1 MGVQKKTRKFAEV
14 KRLIGRRDARLKEN
28 KLKAELAQ
36 KEKEKKTINGE
47 LIREAPQM
55 PSNMFFQHNTAL
67 VPPYNVLVDTNFLS
81 HSVQRKLS
89 LLDSMMDCLYAKCN
103 PIITSCVMSELE
115 KLGPKYRLALR
126 VARDERWTRLE
137 CDHKGTYADDCL
149 VDRVQKSRIYI
160 VGTNDKALKQR
171 LRKIPGVPIMS
182 VARAKYAATLT
193 SPCQIV
199 KNDLHKVNTT
209 HCLVLLTIESSLD
222 LRKAFTTAHYL
233 TEMDSSP
240 NDNDQSS
247 TSEARQKRSRVLLSC
262 APCRN
267 SKLKCDREQPC
278 GQCSKKGRASQC
290 TYAPKPERKRPAKG
304 MSARLKRLEGM
315 VREMMDSEGAAPG
328 TQASTGAGAGL
339 ANGTATGPDVQGH
352 VVHSK
357 KGATYVG
364 ATHCMAMLE
373 DIEDLKDYF
382 EQPEEAG
389 EDQILDD
396 EIDPAE
402 VMLNTRAG
410 PRNREELLSRLPE
423 RKVADRLLSRYFASM
438 SPSQHIVHRPVFTR
452 QYSKFWQ
459 DPNEVSLHW
468 IAQLFMML
476 SLGVFFN
483 NFINSSELEGDSPL
497 PAQDRIRHY
506 KACAGWAL
514 VWGKY
519 TQPSSATLP
528 AFLLYVESSFLF
540 NRAAQMNCYVL
551 SGVCIRLML
560 KMGLHRDPS
569 KLANISPYEGEMR
582 RRMWN
587 MAIQVELLVSFHMGL
602 PSMLQGIETDTAVP
616 RNLDDHDFDEDST
629 ELPLS
634 RPPTDW
640 TSMTY
645 PIHKTQILRVFGQIA
660 RQAHALTPPSY
671 AEVAKLDNLLHE
683 TWKSVPSF
691 MMVRPLDECV
701 GDPPVLLIQ
710 RFGLTA
716 LYNKCRIVLH
726 RRYLAEAIPQR
737 EHDYSRRQCL
747 EGALSLLNYQHIIWE
762 ACKPGHVLSQHGWFV
777 SSLAVHDFLMA
788 AMVLYL
794 VIKNENYSEV
804 GSDYDWMSQ
813 TAPTPTKDE
822 LICMIKRSWLIWAD
836 VSRDAVEVKKT
847 ADTLATMLAKLGASV
862 EEQASALAQ
871 AVPSVS
877 GDNEYSSLGAPSV
890 DPSTLGS
897 IGGDPVLL
905 SSLGLG
911 SSRSTSDQTPLDL
924 NLAGDAGTSMNF
936 TNMGTE
942 GLQFDPAWMDTAA
955 SNMDWRY
962 LDISLAHSHDAG
974 RNEDTGQTWIERAPP
989 LEQMDIMGSGIWIP
1003 DHPEST

>member
-14 KRLIGRRDARLKEN
+14 KRVIGRRDARLKEN

-182 VARAKYAATLT
+182 VARAKY
-193 SPCQIV
+193 V
-199 KNDLHKVNTT
+199 
-209 HCLVLLTIESSLD
+209 IE
-222 LRKAFTTAHYL
+222 
-233 TEMDSSP
+233 
-240 NDNDQSS
+240 
-247 TSEARQKRSRVLLSC
+247 
-262 APCRN
+262 
-267 SKLKCDREQPC
+267 
-278 GQCSKKGRASQC
+278 
-290 TYAPKPERKRPAKG
+290 
-304 MSARLKRLEGM
+304 RL
-315 VREMMDSEGAAPG
+315 P
-328 TQASTGAGAGL
+328 
-339 ANGTATGPDVQGH
+339 GPDVQGH

-389 EDQILDD
+389 EDQFLDD
-396 EIDPAE
+396 EIDPTE

-410 PRNREELLSRLPE
+410 PRNREELLNRLPE

-459 DPNEVSLHW
+459 DPNEASLHW

-762 ACKPGHVLSQHGWFV
+762 ACTPGHVLSQHGWFV

-794 VIKNENYSEV
+794 VVKNENYSEV

-836 VSRDAVEVKKT
+836 VSRNAVEVKKT
-847 ADTLATMLAKLGASV
+847 ADTLATMLAKLGAPV
-862 EEQASALAQ
+862 EEPASALGQGVRSA
-871 AVPSVS
+871 S

-897 IGGDPVLL
+897 IGGDPALL

-911 SSRSTSDQTPLDL
+911 SSTGSTSDQTPLDL

-955 SNMDWRY
+955 SSMDWRY

-989 LEQMDIMGSGIWIP
+989 LEQMDIMSSGIWIP

>member
-14 KRLIGRRDARLKEN
+14 KRVIGRRDARLKEN

-182 VARAKYAATLT
+182 VARAKYVIERL
-193 SPCQIV
+193 P
-199 KNDLHKVNTT
+199 
-209 HCLVLLTIESSLD
+209 VLLTIKLFLD
-222 LRKAFTTAHYL
+222 LRKALTPAHYL
-233 TEMDSSP
+233 TEMESSP

-315 VREMMDSEGAAPG
+315 VREMMDSEGVVPG
-328 TQASTGAGAGL
+328 TQVGTGTGAAL

-389 EDQILDD
+389 EDQFLDD
-396 EIDPAE
+396 EIDPTE

-410 PRNREELLSRLPE
+410 PRNREELLGRLPE

-459 DPNEVSLHW
+459 DPNEASLHW

-560 KMGLHRDPS
+560 KMGLHRGPS

-762 ACKPGHVLSQHGWFV
+762 AF
-777 SSLAVHDFLMA
+777 HDFLMA

-794 VIKNENYSEV
+794 VVKNENYSEV

-836 VSRDAVEVKKT
+836 VSRNAVEVKKT
-847 ADTLATMLAKLGASV
+847 ADTLATMLAKLGAPV
-862 EEQASALAQ
+862 EEPASALEQ
-871 AVPSVS
+871 GVPSAS
-877 GDNEYSSLGAPSV
+877 GDNQYSSLGAPSV

-897 IGGDPVLL
+897 IGGDPALL

-911 SSRSTSDQTPLDL
+911 SSTGSTSDQTPLDL

-989 LEQMDIMGSGIWIP
+989 LEQMDIMSSGIWIP

>member
-14 KRLIGRRDARLKEN
+14 KRVIGRRDARLKEN

-103 PIITSCVMSELE
+103 PIITSCVMAELE

-137 CDHKGTYADDCL
+137 CDHKGVYADDCL
-149 VDRVQKSRIYI
+149 VDRVQKNRIYI

-182 VARAKYAATLT
+182 VARA
-193 SPCQIV
+193 
-199 KNDLHKVNTT
+199 N
-209 HCLVLLTIESSLD
+209 
-222 LRKAFTTAHYL
+222 
-233 TEMDSSP
+233 P
-240 NDNDQSS
+240 NDNEQSS
-247 TSEARQKRSRVLLSC
+247 TSEARQKRTRVLLSC
-262 APCRN
+262 APCRF

-278 GQCSKKGRASQC
+278 SQCDKKGRASQC
-290 TYAPKPERKRPAKG
+290 AYAPKPEKKRPARG

-315 VREMMDSEGAAPG
+315 VREMMDSEGAA
-328 TQASTGAGAGL
+328 QAAGPSSVNSSRAT
-339 ANGTATGPDVQGH
+339 NGATGPEVHGH
-352 VVHSK
+352 VVK
-357 KGATYVG
+357 NDKTTTYVG

-373 DIEDLKDYF
+373 DIEDLKSYF
-382 EQPEEAG
+382 DQPDDVE
-389 EDQILDD
+389 EDQTLADD
-396 EIDPAE
+396 IDPTE
-402 VMLNTRAG
+402 LMLNTRAG
-410 PRNREELLSRLPE
+410 PRNREELLSRLPD
-423 RKVADRLLSRYFASM
+423 RKVADRLISRYFASM
-438 SPSQHIVHRPVFTR
+438 SPSQHIVHRPTFTR
-452 QYSKFWQ
+452 QYARFWQ
-459 DPNEVSLHW
+459 DTEGTSLHW

-483 NFINSSELEGDSPL
+483 KFINSSELEGDSPL
-497 PAQDRIRHY
+497 PALDRIRHY

-528 AFLLYVESSFLF
+528 AFLLYVESHFLF

-551 SGVCIRLML
+551 SGVCMRLML

-569 KLANISPYEGEMR
+569 KLANISPFEGEMR

-587 MAIQVELLVSFHMGL
+587 MAIQVEFLVSFHMGL

-616 RNLDDHDFDEDST
+616 RNLQDEDFDESSAELPPSRPST
-629 ELPLS
+629 E
-634 RPPTDW
+634 W
-640 TSMTY
+640 TAMTY

-671 AEVAKLDNLLHE
+671 VEVMKLDDLLQE
-683 TWKSVPSF
+683 TWRNVPAF

-716 LYNKCRIVLH
+716 LYNKCRCVLH

-762 ACKPGHVLSQHGWFV
+762 ASKHGHVLSQHGWFV
-777 SSLAVHDFLMA
+777 SSLSVHDFLLA
-788 AMVLYL
+788 AMVIYL
-794 VIKNENYSEV
+794 VIKNENHAELGSEYS
-804 GSDYDWMSQ
+804 M
-813 TAPTPTKDE
+813 PTRNE
-822 LICMIKRSWLIWAD
+822 LIDMIKRSHFIWSD
-836 VSRDAVEVKKT
+836 VSQDVGEVKKT
-847 ADTLATMLAKLGASV
+847 ADTLATMLTKLGV
-862 EEQASALAQ
+862 PVDQVTKNHEQAM
-871 AVPSVS
+871 PNI
-877 GDNEYSSLGAPSV
+877 GIENESPSLGAPSI
-890 DPSTLGS
+890 DPSTMES
-897 IGGDPVLL
+897 IGADPGSL
-905 SSLGLG
+905 STLGL
-911 SSRSTSDQTPLDL
+911 STSMGSTSGQTPLDL
-924 NLAGDAGTSMNF
+924 GLTGDAGTSMSF
-936 TNMGTE
+936 PNMGTE
-942 GLQFDPAWMDTAA
+942 GLDFDPAWMDTAA

-974 RNEDTGQTWIERAPP
+974 RDEDTGQTWIERAPP
-989 LEQMDIMGSGIWIP
+989 LEQMDIMGSGNWIP
-1003 DHPEST
+1003 EHPGSG

>member
-1 MGVQKKTRKFAEV
+1 M
-14 KRLIGRRDARLKEN
+14 
-28 KLKAELAQ
+28 EL
-36 KEKEKKTINGE
+36 
-47 LIREAPQM
+47 
-55 PSNMFFQHNTAL
+55 
-67 VPPYNVLVDTNFLS
+67 
-81 HSVQRKLS
+81 
-89 LLDSMMDCLYAKCN
+89 
-103 PIITSCVMSELE
+103 
-115 KLGPKYRLALR
+115 
-126 VARDERWTRLE
+126 
-137 CDHKGTYADDCL
+137 
-149 VDRVQKSRIYI
+149 
-160 VGTNDKALKQR
+160 
-171 LRKIPGVPIMS
+171 
-182 VARAKYAATLT
+182 
-193 SPCQIV
+193 
-199 KNDLHKVNTT
+199 
-209 HCLVLLTIESSLD
+209 
-222 LRKAFTTAHYL
+222 
-233 TEMDSSP
+233 DSSP

-247 TSEARQKRSRVLLSC
+247 TSEARQKRSRILLSC

-278 GQCSKKGRASQC
+278 GQCTKKGRDNQC

-315 VREMMDSEGAAPG
+315 VREMMDSEGTVPETVQNTGNNSG
-328 TQASTGAGAGL
+328 TSSC
-339 ANGTATGPDVQGH
+339 TATGPEVQGH
-352 VVHSK
+352 VVQGEK
-357 KGATYVG
+357 ATTYVG

-373 DIEDLKDYF
+373 DIEDLKSYF
-382 EQPEEAG
+382 EQPDDLE
-389 EDQILDD
+389 EDQILAD
-396 EIDPAE
+396 EIDPTE
-402 VMLNTRAG
+402 LMLNTRAG
-410 PRNREELLSRLPE
+410 PRNREELLSRLPD
-423 RKVADRLLSRYFASM
+423 RNVADRLLSRYFASM
-438 SPSQHIVHRPVFTR
+438 SPSQHIVHRPTFTK
-452 QYSKFWQ
+452 QYAKFWQ
-459 DPNEVSLHW
+459 DPNGTSLHW

-483 NFINSSELEGDSPL
+483 QFINLSEVEGDSPL
-497 PAQDRIRHY
+497 PTQDRIRHY

-519 TQPSSATLP
+519 TQPSPATLP
-528 AFLLYVESSFLF
+528 AFLLYVESHFLF

-569 KLANISPYEGEMR
+569 KLANISPFEGEMR

-616 RNLDDHDFDEDST
+616 RNLHDDDFDENST

-645 PIHKTQILRVFGQIA
+645 PIHKTRILRVFGQIA

-671 AEVAKLDNLLHE
+671 AEVMKLDKLLQE
-683 TWKSVPSF
+683 TWSNVPAF

-701 GDPPVLLIQ
+701 GDPPILLIQ

-716 LYNKCRIVLH
+716 IYNKCRCVLH

-747 EGALSLLNYQHIIWE
+747 EGALSLLNYQHVIWE
-762 ACKPGHVLSQHGWFV
+762 ACKPGHVLSQHAWFV
-777 SSLAVHDFLMA
+777 SSLAVHDFLLA

-813 TAPTPTKDE
+813 TTPTPTKDE
-822 LICMIKRSWLIWAD
+822 LISMIKRSHFIWSD
-836 VSRDAVEVKKT
+836 VAQDVAEVKKT
-847 ADTLATMLAKLGASV
+847 ADTLATMLAKLGAPVDEPASISEPALPRVSV
-862 EEQASALAQ
+862 ENESS
-871 AVPSVS
+871 SV
-877 GDNEYSSLGAPSV
+877 EAPSV
-890 DPSTLGS
+890 DPSNLGS
-897 IGGDPVLL
+897 MGDDLGIL

-911 SSRSTSDQTPLDL
+911 TATRSASGHTPLDL
-924 NLAGDAGTSMNF
+924 GLAGDAGASMSF
-936 TNMGTE
+936 PGIGSE
-942 GLQFDPAWMDTAA
+942 GLDFDPAWMDTAA
-955 SNMDWRY
+955 NNMDWRY

-989 LEQMDIMGSGIWIP
+989 LEQMDMMGSGGWIP
-1003 DHPEST
+1003 DNSGG

>member
-14 KRLIGRRDARLKEN
+14 KRVIGRRDARLKEN

-171 LRKIPGVPIMS
+171 LRKIPG
-182 VARAKYAATLT
+182 
-193 SPCQIV
+193 
-199 KNDLHKVNTT
+199 
-209 HCLVLLTIESSLD
+209 
-222 LRKAFTTAHYL
+222 
-233 TEMDSSP
+233 
-240 NDNDQSS
+240 
-247 TSEARQKRSRVLLSC
+247 
-262 APCRN
+262 
-267 SKLKCDREQPC
+267 
-278 GQCSKKGRASQC
+278 
-290 TYAPKPERKRPAKG
+290 
-304 MSARLKRLEGM
+304 
-315 VREMMDSEGAAPG
+315 
-328 TQASTGAGAGL
+328 
-339 ANGTATGPDVQGH
+339 PDVQGH

-389 EDQILDD
+389 EDQFLDN
-396 EIDPAE
+396 EIDPTE

-410 PRNREELLSRLPE
+410 PRNREELLNRLPE

-459 DPNEVSLHW
+459 DPNEASLHW

-794 VIKNENYSEV
+794 VVKNENYSEV

-836 VSRDAVEVKKT
+836 VSRNAVEVKKT
-847 ADTLATMLAKLGASV
+847 ADTLATMLAKLGAPV
-862 EEQASALAQ
+862 EEPASALGQGVRSA
-871 AVPSVS
+871 S

-897 IGGDPVLL
+897 IGGDPALL

-911 SSRSTSDQTPLDL
+911 SSTGSTSDQTPLDL

-955 SNMDWRY
+955 SSMDWRY

-989 LEQMDIMGSGIWIP
+989 LEQMDIMSSGIWIP

>member
-14 KRLIGRRDARLKEN
+14 KRVIGRRDARLKEN

-182 VARAKYAATLT
+182 VARA
-193 SPCQIV
+193 
-199 KNDLHKVNTT
+199 N
-209 HCLVLLTIESSLD
+209 
-222 LRKAFTTAHYL
+222 
-233 TEMDSSP
+233 P

-290 TYAPKPERKRPAKG
+290 AYAPKPERKRPAKG

-315 VREMMDSEGAAPG
+315 VREMMDSEGTAPG
-328 TQASTGAGAGL
+328 THASAGAGAGL

-352 VVHSK
+352 VVHSE

-382 EQPEEAG
+382 EQPEEVG

-396 EIDPAE
+396 EIDPTE

-459 DPNEVSLHW
+459 DPNEASLHW

-794 VIKNENYSEV
+794 VVKNENYSDV

-836 VSRDAVEVKKT
+836 VARDAVEVKKT
-847 ADTLATMLAKLGASV
+847 ADTLATMLAKLGAPV
-862 EEQASALAQ
+862 EEPANALEQ
-871 AVPSVS
+871 AVPSVN
-877 GDNEYSSLGAPSV
+877 GDKEYSSLGAPSV

-897 IGGDPVLL
+897 IGGDPALL
-905 SSLGLG
+905 STLGLG
-911 SSRSTSDQTPLDL
+911 SSTGSTSDQTPLDL

-989 LEQMDIMGSGIWIP
+989 LEQMDIIGSGIWIP

>member
-14 KRLIGRRDARLKEN
+14 KRVIGRRDARLKEN

-182 VARAKYAATLT
+182 VARAKYVIERL
-193 SPCQIV
+193 P
-199 KNDLHKVNTT
+199 
-209 HCLVLLTIESSLD
+209 VLLTIESFLN
-222 LRKAFTTAHYL
+222 LQKAFTTAHSL
-233 TEMDSSP
+233 MEMDSSP

-315 VREMMDSEGAAPG
+315 VREMMDSEGAALG
-328 TQASTGAGAGL
+328 TQASTGAGARL

-396 EIDPAE
+396 EIDPTE

-459 DPNEVSLHW
+459 DPNEASMHW

-519 TQPSSATLP
+519 TQPSSVTLP

-862 EEQASALAQ
+862 EEPARALEQAG
-871 AVPSVS
+871 PSVI
-877 GDNEYSSLGAPSV
+877 GDNEYSSLRARSV

-897 IGGDPVLL
+897 IGGDPALL

-911 SSRSTSDQTPLDL
+911 SSTGSASDQTSLDL

-989 LEQMDIMGSGIWIP
+989 LEQMDIMSSGIWIP

>member
-1 MGVQKKTRKFAEV
+1 M
-14 KRLIGRRDARLKEN
+14 
-28 KLKAELAQ
+28 
-36 KEKEKKTINGE
+36 
-47 LIREAPQM
+47 
-55 PSNMFFQHNTAL
+55 
-67 VPPYNVLVDTNFLS
+67 
-81 HSVQRKLS
+81 
-89 LLDSMMDCLYAKCN
+89 
-103 PIITSCVMSELE
+103 
-115 KLGPKYRLALR
+115 
-126 VARDERWTRLE
+126 
-137 CDHKGTYADDCL
+137 
-149 VDRVQKSRIYI
+149 
-160 VGTNDKALKQR
+160 
-171 LRKIPGVPIMS
+171 
-182 VARAKYAATLT
+182 
-193 SPCQIV
+193 
-199 KNDLHKVNTT
+199 
-209 HCLVLLTIESSLD
+209 
-222 LRKAFTTAHYL
+222 
-233 TEMDSSP
+233 EMDSSP

-278 GQCSKKGRASQC
+278 GQCLKKGRASQC
-290 TYAPKPERKRPAKG
+290 AYAPKPDRKRPAKG

-315 VREMMDSEGAAPG
+315 VREMMDSEGSSPG
-328 TQASTGAGAGL
+328 NQASVGIGSGP
-339 ANGTATGPDVQGH
+339 ANGTATGPEVQGH
-352 VVHSK
+352 VVHGK
-357 KGATYVG
+357 RGATYVG

-373 DIEDLKDYF
+373 DIEDLKGYF
-382 EQPEEAG
+382 EQPEEIG

-402 VMLNTRAG
+402 LMLNTRAG
-410 PRNREELLSRLPE
+410 PRNREELLSRLPD

-459 DPNEVSLHW
+459 DPNEASLHW

-671 AEVAKLDNLLHE
+671 AEVAKLDNLLQE

-794 VIKNENYSEV
+794 VVKNENYSEV
-804 GSDYDWMSQ
+804 GSDYDWMPQ
-813 TAPTPTKDE
+813 TAQTPTKDE
-822 LICMIKRSWLIWAD
+822 LICMIKRSWFIWAD

-847 ADTLATMLAKLGASV
+847 ADTLATMLDKLGAPMEV
-862 EEQASALAQ
+862 PANALER
-871 AVPSVS
+871 AVPSGS
-877 GDNEYSSLGAPSV
+877 CSS
-890 DPSTLGS
+890 TGS
-897 IGGDPVLL
+897 N
-905 SSLGLG
+905 
-911 SSRSTSDQTPLDL
+911 SDQTPLDL
-924 NLAGDAGTSMNF
+924 NLAEDAGTSMNF
-936 TNMGTE
+936 PNMGTE

-1003 DHPEST
+1003 DHPEHG

>member
-14 KRLIGRRDARLKEN
+14 KRVIGRRDARLKEN

-182 VARAKYAATLT
+182 VARAKYVIERL
-193 SPCQIV
+193 P
-199 KNDLHKVNTT
+199 
-209 HCLVLLTIESSLD
+209 VLLTIKLFLD
-222 LRKAFTTAHYL
+222 LRKTLTPAHYL
-233 TEMDSSP
+233 TEMESSP

-328 TQASTGAGAGL
+328 TQVGNGTGAAM

-389 EDQILDD
+389 EDQFLDD
-396 EIDPAE
+396 EIDPTE

-410 PRNREELLSRLPE
+410 PRNREELLNRLPE

-459 DPNEVSLHW
+459 DPNEASFHW
-468 IAQLFMML
+468 VAQLFMML

-660 RQAHALTPPSY
+660 RQAHALTPPSF
-671 AEVAKLDNLLHE
+671 AEVAKLDNLLLE

-794 VIKNENYSEV
+794 VVKNENYSEV

-836 VSRDAVEVKKT
+836 VSRNAVEVKKT
-847 ADTLATMLAKLGASV
+847 ADTLATMLAKLGAPV
-862 EEQASALAQ
+862 EEPASALEQ
-871 AVPSVS
+871 GVPSAS
-877 GDNEYSSLGAPSV
+877 DDNEYSSLGAPSV

-897 IGGDPVLL
+897 IGGDPALL

-911 SSRSTSDQTPLDL
+911 SSTGSTSDQTPLDL

-989 LEQMDIMGSGIWIP
+989 LEQMDIMSSGIWIP